1 LNLDRD
7 AKLEWVDPKTGNVFE
22 EKDMLVPV
30 ENELFLLKD
39 LHTQVYYLKNNDYIL
54 AYLLKIDQSKE
65 QGGSL
70 HLNLDRDAKLEW
82 VDPKTGAVIEE
93 KVLKSGEQIIL
104 IPNFNVDLA
113 MKIRYL
119 NN

>member
-7 AKLEWVDPKTGNVFE
+7 AKLEWVDPKTGNVF
-22 EKDMLVPV
+22 
-30 ENELFLLKD
+30 
-39 LHTQVYYLKNNDYIL
+39 
-54 AYLLKIDQSKE
+54 
-65 QGGSL
+65 
-70 HLNLDRDAKLEW
+70 
-82 VDPKTGAVIEE
+82 EE